1 MIRLPALLLL
11 ALPLAAQTAPATPA
25 EPAPAA
31 PPPSSPTSSVEVSR
45 PTSHVSS
52 TMATA
57 IHAKL
62 PRFAPPPPPPPP
74 QPETENPEG
83 EEVDDPSDT
92 STGDRP
98 KNKIIRLPRYV
109 VYGQRPAVFR
119 ERDIYTRQ
127 GLAALAM
134 KRYLSSLDRN
144 VLNRFTL
151 PLIGT
156 SAEARAMQIYEEQAR
171 LQNIADFQSAAADAE
186 RAGDK
191 QEADYLR
198 RTTND
203 TYLRTGGMNWNSWK
217 RP

>member
-1 MIRLPALLLL
+1 MIRLSALLLL

-25 EPAPAA
+25 EPATPTPPA
-31 PPPSSPTSSVEVSR
+31 SGTTSSVEVSR

-57 IHAKL
+57 INAKL
-62 PRFAPPPPPPPP
+62 PRYTPPPPPPPKV
-74 QPETENPEG
+74 ENEEEG

-92 STGDRP
+92 PTGDRP
-98 KNKIIRLPRYV
+98 RNKIIRLPRYV

-134 KRYLSSLDRN
+134 KRYLNSFDRN

-156 SAEARAMQIYEEQAR
+156 SAEARAMQIYEEEAR

-217 RP
+217 RQ